1 MVVTSY
7 LSETVTPAKA
17 GVPLTPSEC
26 PLWMKGEG
34 ARSSAF
40 IVDPVLVNGTSACAE
55 VTVHEGAGVT
65 VLE

>member
-1 MVVTSY
+1 
-7 LSETVTPAKA
+7 
-17 GVPLTPSEC
+17 
-26 PLWMKGEG
+26 MKGEG